1 MTEEQVTVL
10 TPCNFDTI
18 LPPAITP
25 AEFLGTLA
33 ERLAYKFSE
42 EYEQEAEGREC
53 SFDELEDE
61 DALICVDFTVS
72 AWRAIIANLRTI
84 AAA

>member
-1 MTEEQVTVL
+1 M
-10 TPCNFDTI
+10 
-18 LPPAITP
+18 
-25 AEFLGTLA
+25 LA

-42 EYEQEAEGREC
+42 EFEQEAESREC
-53 SFDELEDE
+53 PFEEIEDE
-61 DALICVDFTVS
+61 DALICIDFTVS